1 MSVLKCYHFK
11 MEERSVHKYVLR
23 KVFLM
28 AFFWT

>member
-11 MEERSVHKYVLR
+11 MEERNIKKYVLR

-28 AFFWT
+28 ALFWT